1 MPGMGFDPM
10 TMTQGMYGGYNGQGL
25 GINGMNA
32 GMGFANGQGAY
43 GGYNGQAASWSAGQN
58 NYNQNAYGGHA
69 NGMAGDFG
77 SNSGYGGYNMP
88 QHQGNF
94 NQVHPRQFSN
104 NEFQHGY
111 HGQGFQNRGRGR
123 GRGYHNSGRG
133 RGGYNQVNSGYQAN
147 YESSQHQMSA
157 QTDAKS
163 PDQQQIPDQTQQ
175 NGEPEQ
181 QQENRDTLISEV
193 EAQKTPDE
201 FDMAKELL
209 PGDAEDQAEHFE
221 SPKSN
226 AEMPGPPHETGETS
240 YRPEAEAGL
249 ESKAKDEDTVTTSL
263 VDKDKP
269 SETSPIETFVP
280 SEPAGPEVSDVIS
293 TVASAPNTAMLPP
306 PSPAIPTGP
315 SAHYTHDQPQ
325 GFEYGIRGRGR
336 GYHRGNFD
344 YRGGSR
350 GRGSNHLT
358 NGHSAQVP
366 NGQVPSATQVLP
378 TTQIEPKGLGV
389 EGAPTGPKALREGL
403 PNVGIRGGRGFAIV
417 GRASATAHA
426 RSNGHTRSKR

>member
-1 MPGMGFDPM
+1 MPGMGFDLM
-10 TMTQGMYGGYNGQGL
+10 SMTQGMYGGYNGQGL

-32 GMGFANGQGAY
+32 GMGFTNGQGAY
-43 GGYNGQAASWSAGQN
+43 GGYNGQAASWNTGQN

-123 GRGYHNSGRG
+123 GRGYHNSSRG

-147 YESSQHQMSA
+147 YESSQHQIPA
-157 QTDAKS
+157 QTDAKG

-175 NGEPEQ
+175 NGEPQQ
-181 QQENRDTLISEV
+181 QQENGITLTDGV
-193 EAQKTPDE
+193 QAQKTPDE

-209 PGDAEDQAEHFE
+209 PGDAEDQIEHLE

-226 AEMPGPPHETGETS
+226 VEMPGPPNETGETS
-240 YRPEAEAGL
+240 YKPETEAGL
-249 ESKAKDEDTVTTSL
+249 ESKVKDEDTVKTSL
-263 VDKDKP
+263 VDEDEP
-269 SETSPIETFVP
+269 SKTSPIEAVVP
-280 SEPAGPEVSDVIS
+280 SEPTGPEVSDVIS
-293 TVASAPNTAMLPP
+293 TVVSVPNTAMLPP

-315 SAHYTHDQPQ
+315 SAHYTHDQLPS
-325 GFEYGIRGRGR
+325 FEYGIRGRGR

-358 NGHSAQVP
+358 NGHSAHVP
-366 NGQVPSATQVLP
+366 NGQVFSGTQVLP
-378 TTQIEPKGLGV
+378 TTHIEPKGLGV

-403 PNVGIRGGRGFAIV
+403 PNVGVRGGRGFAIV
-417 GRASATAHA
+417 GRASAAAHA

>member
-25 GINGMNA
+25 GMNGMNA

-43 GGYNGQAASWSAGQN
+43 GGYNGQAASWSTGQN

-111 HGQGFQNRGRGR
+111 HGQGFQNRGRSR
-123 GRGYHNSGRG
+123 GRGYNSGRG

-157 QTDAKS
+157 QTDAKI

-175 NGEPEQ
+175 YGEPEQ
-181 QQENRDTLISEV
+181 QQENRVTLTNEV
-193 EAQKTPDE
+193 EAQKDRGE

-209 PGDAEDQAEHFE
+209 PGDAEDQTEHLE
-221 SPKSN
+221 SPKSS
-226 AEMPGPPHETGETS
+226 AEMPGSPHETGETS

-249 ESKAKDEDTVTTSL
+249 ELKAKDEDTIKTSL
-263 VDKDKP
+263 VDEDKP

-280 SEPAGPEVSDVIS
+280 SEPAGPEVCDVTS
-293 TVASAPNTAMLPP
+293 TVGSAPNTAMLPP

-315 SAHYTHDQPQ
+315 SAHYTHDQSQ

-350 GRGSNHLT
+350 GRGSNHLI

-366 NGQVPSATQVLP
+366 NGQIPSATQVLP